1 MSTIVENVVEFNQ
14 RVLKI
19 DQRVVGFID
28 EAEFHIS
35 VECEKEEIDE
45 FYYAYK
51 SGNLIGCIDAQ
62 IDLIYFAFGVL
73 YKFGLTTE
81 QIGKCFIAVHEANME
96 KKLGSNAKRGDGR
109 VADAVKP
116 ENWISPEERI
126 AKIISGDDE

>member
-1 MSTIVENVVEFNQ
+1 MSKIVENVVEFNQ

-19 DQRVVGFID
+19 DQRVTGFID

-51 SGNLIGCIDAQ
+51 SGDLIGCIDAQ

-73 YKFGLTTE
+73 YKFGLSVE
-81 QIGKCFIAVHEANME
+81 QIEKCFIAVHEANMD
-96 KKLGSNAKRGDGR
+96 KKLGSNAKRGDGQ